1 MFLLLIFYVVFYIR
15 TKVAQTTLL
24 AKKKGRKISI
34 IYNKGVSSRSD
45 LAFDDLCGRQ
55 NRNNNKTTTFMELTG
70 KIIAVLAER
79 GGVSKA
85 GNEWKIQEY
94 VLETMEQYPRK
105 MMFNVFGTDRIAQ
118 FNIQLGETL
127 TVSFDIDS
135 REYNGRWYN
144 DIRAWKVDR
153 NVAPAAGAPVAVAG
167 APVPPPVADPFS
179 APQMSASNA
188 ADDLPF

>member
-1 MFLLLIFYVVFYIR
+1 
-15 TKVAQTTLL
+15 
-24 AKKKGRKISI
+24 
-34 IYNKGVSSRSD
+34 
-45 LAFDDLCGRQ
+45 
-55 NRNNNKTTTFMELTG
+55 MELTG
-70 KIIAVLAER
+70 KIIAVLPER
-79 GGVSKA
+79 GGISKA

-105 MMFNVFGTDRIAQ
+105 MMFNVFGADRIAQ

-153 NVAPAAGAPVAVAG
+153 NVAPAPGAPVPPVAPAG
-167 APVPPPVADPFS
+167 VPVPPPVADPFS
-179 APQMSASNA
+179 APQMNASSE

>member
-1 MFLLLIFYVVFYIR
+1 M
-15 TKVAQTTLL
+15 
-24 AKKKGRKISI
+24 
-34 IYNKGVSSRSD
+34 
-45 LAFDDLCGRQ
+45 
-55 NRNNNKTTTFMELTG
+55 TG

-105 MMFNVFGTDRIAQ
+105 MMFNVFGADRLAQ
-118 FNIQLGETL
+118 FNIQLGEVL

-153 NVAPAAGAPVAVAG
+153 NVAPAAGAPAAPAAG

-179 APQMSASNA
+179 AAPQMNASSE

>member
-1 MFLLLIFYVVFYIR
+1 
-15 TKVAQTTLL
+15 
-24 AKKKGRKISI
+24 
-34 IYNKGVSSRSD
+34 
-45 LAFDDLCGRQ
+45 
-55 NRNNNKTTTFMELTG
+55 MELTG
-70 KIIAVLAER
+70 KIIAVLPER

-105 MMFNVFGTDRIAQ
+105 MMFNVFGADRIAQ
-118 FNIQLGETL
+118 FNIRLGETL

-153 NVAPAAGAPVAVAG
+153 NAAPAGAPVPPAG
-167 APVPPPVADPFS
+167 APVPPPMADPFNS
-179 APQMSASNA
+179 PAPQMNASSE

>member
-1 MFLLLIFYVVFYIR
+1 
-15 TKVAQTTLL
+15 
-24 AKKKGRKISI
+24 
-34 IYNKGVSSRSD
+34 
-45 LAFDDLCGRQ
+45 
-55 NRNNNKTTTFMELTG
+55 MELTG
-70 KIIAVLAER
+70 KIIATLPER

-105 MMFNVFGTDRIAQ
+105 MMFNVFGADRIAQ
-118 FNIQLGETL
+118 FNIQLGEVL

-153 NVAPAAGAPVAVAG
+153 NATPAAGAPVAVAG
-167 APVPPPVADPFS
+167 ASVPPPVADPFG
-179 APQMSASNA
+179 APQMNASSEV
-188 ADDLPF
+188 DDLPF

>member
-1 MFLLLIFYVVFYIR
+1 
-15 TKVAQTTLL
+15 
-24 AKKKGRKISI
+24 
-34 IYNKGVSSRSD
+34 
-45 LAFDDLCGRQ
+45 
-55 NRNNNKTTTFMELTG
+55 MELTG
-70 KIIAVLAER
+70 KIIAVLPER
-79 GGVSKA
+79 SGVSA
-85 GNEWKIQEY
+85 RTGSEWKMASY

-105 MMFNVFGTDRIAQ
+105 MMFNVFGADRIAQ

-153 NVAPAAGAPVAVAG
+153 NVAPAAGAPIPPAG
-167 APVPPPVADPFS
+167 APVPPPVADPFG
-179 APQMSASNA
+179 APQMNASSE